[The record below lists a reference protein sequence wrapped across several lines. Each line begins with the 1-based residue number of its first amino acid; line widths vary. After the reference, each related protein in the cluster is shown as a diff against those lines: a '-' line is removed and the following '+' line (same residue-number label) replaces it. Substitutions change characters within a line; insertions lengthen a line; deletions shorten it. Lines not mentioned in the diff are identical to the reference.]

1 MNRIIF
7 TLVILILLNFKTIGQ
22 IISDADKLE
31 WKVIDNAQNLQTK
44 SIDRIGQY
52 SDDLINYLWY
62 DEESIGKCAVSF
74 NSMDFN
80 KNLNQAFQFE
90 DTISTPFKINF
101 RWFLDDKPE
110 DGSSFEKNY
119 FISDTLDSVEIDLH
133 TLTVNTLIPLG
144 FQIFFENDY
153 FSSRMF
159 TNSEDEKDAFLY
171 PINQTLKQEI
181 IENKVKGILKAE
193 YKFSEKDSWQ
203 KRELHQLG
211 ELFEVEIEYQ
221 YNMKNE

>member
-74 NSMDFN
+74 NSMI
-80 KNLNQAFQFE
+80 L
-90 DTISTPFKINF
+90 IKI
-101 RWFLDDKPE
+101 
-110 DGSSFEKNY
+110 
-119 FISDTLDSVEIDLH
+119 
-133 TLTVNTLIPLG
+133 
-144 FQIFFENDY
+144 
-153 FSSRMF
+153 
-159 TNSEDEKDAFLY
+159 
-171 PINQTLKQEI
+171 
-181 IENKVKGILKAE
+181 
-193 YKFSEKDSWQ
+193 
-203 KRELHQLG
+203 
-211 ELFEVEIEYQ
+211 
-221 YNMKNE
+221 

>member
-1 MNRIIF
+1 M
-7 TLVILILLNFKTIGQ
+7 
-22 IISDADKLE
+22 
-31 WKVIDNAQNLQTK
+31 
-44 SIDRIGQY
+44 
-52 SDDLINYLWY
+52 
-62 DEESIGKCAVSF
+62 
-74 NSMDFN
+74 
-80 KNLNQAFQFE
+80 
-90 DTISTPFKINF
+90 
-101 RWFLDDKPE
+101 
-110 DGSSFEKNY
+110 
-119 FISDTLDSVEIDLH
+119 EIDLH